1 MIVVQMREEVKTLMK
16 RISTRR
22 EEQAATVTGA
32 SVATSVTADAA
43 RTAASLQVNNANDS
57 SVMMI
62 EDD

>member
-1 MIVVQMREEVKTLMK
+1 MRDDVKTLMK

-22 EEQAATVTGA
+22 EEQAATVTGTT
-32 SVATSVTADAA
+32 VATSVTADAA
-43 RTAASLQVNNANDS
+43 RTAASIQLHNDS